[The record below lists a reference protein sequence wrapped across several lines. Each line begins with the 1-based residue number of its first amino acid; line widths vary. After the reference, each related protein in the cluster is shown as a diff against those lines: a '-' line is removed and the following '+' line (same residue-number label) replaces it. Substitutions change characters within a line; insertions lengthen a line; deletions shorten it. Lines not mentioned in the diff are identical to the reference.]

1 MMRLFNI
8 SQIFFTSF
16 ACTGGKMNKG
26 VLFLILIVVGF
37 LVAVAQFGFTVATGY
52 TAIVFFVIAVIFL
65 NLEKIAMARIFFML
79 CFFSVLV
86 WLAAFGMPPS
96 QVIALAGWAL
106 LILAITRWEKNKV
119 QTVTLA
125 VLAIGILIFS
135 QYVRVVILGQ

>member
-1 MMRLFNI
+1 
-8 SQIFFTSF
+8 
-16 ACTGGKMNKG
+16 MNKA
-26 VLFLILIVVGF
+26 VWFLIAIVVGF

-52 TAIVFFVIAVIFL
+52 TAVVFFVIAVIFL
-65 NLEKIAMARIFFML
+65 NIENIAMARIFFML

-96 QVIALAGWAL
+96 QVIALAGWGL